1 MDTLRYIK
9 EYSLGSYYRMNNGQ
23 LEFQPMVQRSDYPL
37 DDDWDIVEKDLVGS
51 EICEFRGVSMTLN
64 QAYEI
69 IEKELNTSLMEL
81 QLQKTVKEM
90 RLLSQVWDNEKVV
103 HYPDNLM
110 SFDDLLNEIS
120 LIELK

>member
-1 MDTLRYIK
+1 MDTLNFIR
-9 EYSLGSYYRMNNGQ
+9 EDSLGSYYRMNDGQ
-23 LEFQPMVQRSDYPL
+23 LEFQPMSQGQNKPIEDEWYM
-37 DDDWDIVEKDLVGS
+37 VEKDLVGS
-51 EICEFRGVSMTLN
+51 EICNFRGAQMTLN

-69 IEKELNTSLMEL
+69 IERELDEKTMKS
-81 QLQKTVKEM
+81 QLSKVVREM
-90 RLLSQVWDNEKVV
+90 RILSQMWDNEQVV